1 MSGRQAS
8 VSLPLVLQKFSAW
21 RERRKRE
28 QRQSDEE
35 LRKEQEA
42 AEERMGI
49 DPDEFDVELKQ
60 AEAAPWHRGMLGWG
74 ARRRE
79 VKEAESAPQDEKPG

>member
-1 MSGRQAS
+1 M
-8 VSLPLVLQKFSAW
+8 LQKFRAS

-28 QRQSDEE
+28 QRESDDE

-49 DPDEFDVELKQ
+49 DPAELDAELRR
-60 AEAAPWHRGMLGWG
+60 AEAAPWHRGMLSWFGKRSNG
-74 ARRRE
+74 SRKGTLE
-79 VKEAESAPQDEKPG
+79 

>member
-1 MSGRQAS
+1 M
-8 VSLPLVLQKFSAW
+8 LQKFRAW

-28 QRQSDEE
+28 QQESDEE

-49 DPDEFDVELKQ
+49 DPAELDTELRR
-60 AEAAPWHRGMLGWG
+60 AEAAPWHRGVLRSFGK
-74 ARRRE
+74 R
-79 VKEAESAPQDEKPG
+79 SSD

>member
-1 MSGRQAS
+1 M
-8 VSLPLVLQKFSAW
+8 LQRFRAW

-28 QRQSDEE
+28 QQESDEE

-49 DPDEFDVELKQ
+49 DPAELDTELRR
-60 AEAAPWHRGMLGWG
+60 AEAAPWHRGVLRYFGK
-74 ARRRE
+74 R
-79 VKEAESAPQDEKPG
+79 SND